1 MQTFYVSMIVNV
13 ILMIALLSLIFRPK
27 VIQYFKNKEKEREK
41 QEVTRIKK
49 IVIEYLNELQ
59 RD

>member
-27 VIQYFKNKEKEREK
+27 VISYFKNKEKEREK